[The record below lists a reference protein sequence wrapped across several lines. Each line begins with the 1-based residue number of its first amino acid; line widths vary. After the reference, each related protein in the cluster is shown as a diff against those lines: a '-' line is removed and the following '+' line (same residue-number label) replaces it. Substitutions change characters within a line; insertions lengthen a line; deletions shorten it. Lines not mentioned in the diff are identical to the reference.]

1 MTSALIIILQEV
13 VEAMLIISLLMAA
26 TANIG
31 VNRRWVV
38 AGILLGIFGA
48 GFYAN
53 FFDAISDAF
62 DGVGQEITNAM
73 TLFGICLCL
82 ALFNF
87 FLIGKL
93 RTDSR
98 QMPVW
103 IGIAALCG
111 SIGLAI
117 TREGAEISIY
127 FSGYL
132 LSPEPLQPI
141 LIGGALGTGIGL
153 SFGALIY
160 YSVSTLN
167 RRQCLIVSSVILI
180 PVSAGMVLQGVTYL
194 MQADKLPSQLP
205 LWDSSFLIPENSVI
219 GELLFALF
227 SYEATP
233 TPLHVVLY
241 LATVLLILLGMLLI
255 ARQRRPDT
263 RGPATHSATHGTT
276 HGT

>member
-31 VNRRWVV
+31 INRRWIM
-38 AGILLGIFGA
+38 AGILLGTVGA
-48 GFYAN
+48 GFYAY
-53 FFDAISDAF
+53 FFDTITDAF

-87 FLIGKL
+87 YLIGKL
-93 RTDSR
+93 RPDSR
-98 QMPVW
+98 LMPAW

-117 TREGAEISIY
+117 TREGAEIYIY

-160 YSVSTLN
+160 YSASMLS
-167 RRQCLIVSSVILI
+167 RRRCLMVSSIVLV

-205 LWDSSFLIPENSVI
+205 LWDSSFLIPESSVI
-219 GELLFALF
+219 GQLLFALF

-233 TPLHVVLY
+233 TPLHVGLY
-241 LATVLLILLGMLLI
+241 LTTVLLILLGMLLS
-255 ARQRRPDT
+255 ARLHPTDK
-263 RGPATHSATHGTT
+263 RGPATHAV
-276 HGT
+276 

>member
-26 TANIG
+26 TRNVGIS
-31 VNRRWVV
+31 RRWVV
-38 AGILLGIFGA
+38 AGILLGFAGA
-48 GFYAN
+48 GFYAH
-53 FFDAISDAF
+53 FFDTITDAF
-62 DGVGQEITNAM
+62 EGVGQEIANAM

-82 ALFNF
+82 AMFNF
-87 FLIGKL
+87 FLVGKL
-93 RTDSR
+93 RSDSR
-98 QMPVW
+98 LIPVW

-117 TREGAEISIY
+117 TREGAEIYIY

-153 SFGALIY
+153 SFGALVY
-160 YSVSTLN
+160 YSVSTLT
-167 RRQCLIVSSVILI
+167 RRQCLIVSSIILV

-194 MQADKLPSQLP
+194 MQADIMPSQLP
-205 LWDSSFLIPENSVI
+205 LWDSSFLMPESSVI

-233 TPLHVVLY
+233 TPLHVGLY
-241 LATVLLILLGMLLI
+241 LATMFLILLGMLLS
-255 ARQRRPDT
+255 ARLHRPDKQ
-263 RGPATHSATHGTT
+263 GSATHGS
-276 HGT
+276 